1 MRLLFWASALT
12 IGYVYVGYPLLLA
25 VWAGIVGGEGRDGRE
40 RRERLDG
47 LDGRDDELPGV
58 SIVLAARNEAHRLAA
73 RIENLLALDYP
84 ADRRQIIVVSDGS
97 TDRTLEALAAFG
109 ELIDIVAVP
118 YGGKAR
124 ALNAGVARASHP
136 ILVFTDA
143 RQTFAASALQA
154 LVAPFRDQTVGGV
167 TGALMLDNQS
177 GGSTIGDGVSVYW
190 RYETQLRRM
199 ESTIGSTLG
208 ATGAIYAL
216 RRSVWRDLPADTLL
230 DDVLAPMRAV
240 LAGRRIVFE
249 ERAKAYDRTPP
260 DSQAE
265 SRRKI
270 RTLAGNVQ
278 ILWLEPR
285 LLVPFINPV
294 WLQYCSHKLG
304 RLVVPYA
311 LLAVF
316 AANIAL
322 ADESAF
328 YAAALAGQCI
338 FYVLA
343 GYGAYLESREDSRA
357 QVVATQSVAA
367 NLDKGVANA

>member
-25 VWAGIVGGEGRDGRE
+25 VWAGIVGREGRDGRE